1 MIYTCTRCLSGT
13 FNDDDLCDACVA
25 EIYKTPEFGGS
36 TIRTDQIPDEV
47 ECAFRKA
54 WMDGTLTAKGAIAAA
69 LNAWPE
75 ALHIT
80 EGQFGRVN
88 AEIILPLPQK
98 GGDA

>member
-1 MIYTCTRCLSGT
+1 MIR
-13 FNDDDLCDACVA
+13 
-25 EIYKTPEFGGS
+25 P
-36 TIRTDQIPDEV
+36 DQIPDEV
-47 ECAFRKA
+47 VEAAIYGFYNATGPKTKDDWRS
-54 WMDGTLTAKGAIAAA
+54 AIAAA